1 MLELLHADTVVVSAI
16 EARAPFTSLTCP
28 GGDMRAVGNP
38 GRACRG
44 VAVCACRF
52 VWMENR

>member
-1 MLELLHADTVVVSAI
+1 MEEQPGKRSVVV
-16 EARAPFTSLTCP
+16 
-28 GGDMRAVGNP
+28 RAVGNP

-52 VWMENR
+52 VWMEDNR